1 VVTLPTSGGRS
12 RRTARVGARL
22 PSLSVG
28 LSESAEPP
36 PICPREHLTADRR
49 SGINRNR
56 GVVARTLVGHL
67 GGGLLTGF
75 GLACSRIKAALCRA
89 CRLTSRY
96 TVQPRRDP
104 RGQVYPRS
112 PGDDTVMTTEPWARK
127 LQDGWCELAA
137 GSARAAGAPSSH
149 SGDGLWRRPTHWPNR
164 IPQCPGR
171 AAAQSPEPRDRWLS
185 VAGSFSRPDPRPAA
199 CADAA

>member
-1 VVTLPTSGGRS
+1 MIQKRHERAYNTGGGNQSGAGGDWPFLHLTQVLASGRS
-12 RRTARVGARL
+12 RRTARLGASL

-104 RGQVYPRS
+104 RAQVYPCS
-112 PGDDTVMTTEPWARK
+112 PGDDTVMTT
-127 LQDGWCELAA
+127 
-137 GSARAAGAPSSH
+137 GA
-149 SGDGLWRRPTHWPNR
+149 
-164 IPQCPGR
+164 
-171 AAAQSPEPRDRWLS
+171 
-185 VAGSFSRPDPRPAA
+185 
-199 CADAA
+199 